1 MRMKFGDLILIVLFL
16 FASFLPLVFFH
27 VQQSNENNVVTT
39 KYAIVK
45 IKGKEVERFDLTKK
59 QHILKTYYPNKK
71 QYNIIEIYHG
81 RIRVKE
87 DNSPDQIAVRTG
99 WIDTVGQTSICLPH
113 QLIITIEQEGID
125 NYHIYLVCFFLKIK
139 LEWLYFLSFRYTL
152 IN

>member
-1 MRMKFGDLILIVLFL
+1 MKFGDLILIVLFL

-87 DNSPDQIAVRTG
+87 DNSPD
-99 WIDTVGQTSICLPH
+99 
-113 QLIITIEQEGID
+113 
-125 NYHIYLVCFFLKIK
+125 
-139 LEWLYFLSFRYTL
+139 
-152 IN
+152 

>member
-1 MRMKFGDLILIVLFL
+1 MRMKFGDLILIVLLL

-27 VQQSNENNVVTT
+27 VQQSNENNVITT

-59 QHILKTYYPNKK
+59 QHILKTYYPNEK

-125 NYHIYLVCFFLKIK
+125 NYHIY
-139 LEWLYFLSFRYTL
+139 
-152 IN
+152 

>member
-1 MRMKFGDLILIVLFL
+1 MKFGDLILIVLFL

-27 VQQSNENNVVTT
+27 VQQSNENENDVVTT

-125 NYHIYLVCFFLKIK
+125 NYHIY
-139 LEWLYFLSFRYTL
+139 
-152 IN
+152 

>member
-1 MRMKFGDLILIVLFL
+1 MYHLMRMKFGDLILIVLFL
-16 FASFLPLVFFH
+16 LASFLPLVFFH

-125 NYHIYLVCFFLKIK
+125 NYHIY
-139 LEWLYFLSFRYTL
+139 
-152 IN
+152 

>member
-99 WIDTVGQTSICLPH
+99 WINTVGQTSICLPH

-125 NYHIYLVCFFLKIK
+125 NYHIY
-139 LEWLYFLSFRYTL
+139 
-152 IN
+152 

>member
-1 MRMKFGDLILIVLFL
+1 MYHLMRMKFGDLILIVLFL
-16 FASFLPLVFFH
+16 LASFLPLVFFH

-81 RIRVKE
+81 RIRVKD

-99 WIDTVGQTSICLPH
+99 WIDTIGQTSICLPH

-125 NYHIYLVCFFLKIK
+125 NYHIY
-139 LEWLYFLSFRYTL
+139 
-152 IN
+152 

>member
-59 QHILKTYYPNKK
+59 TTYFKNIL
-71 QYNIIEIYHG
+71 
-81 RIRVKE
+81 
-87 DNSPDQIAVRTG
+87 S
-99 WIDTVGQTSICLPH
+99 
-113 QLIITIEQEGID
+113 
-125 NYHIYLVCFFLKIK
+125 
-139 LEWLYFLSFRYTL
+139 
-152 IN
+152 

>member
-1 MRMKFGDLILIVLFL
+1 MRMKFGDLILIVLLL

-27 VQQSNENNVVTT
+27 VQQSNENNLVTT

-99 WIDTVGQTSICLPH
+99 WIDTVGQISICLPH

-125 NYHIYLVCFFLKIK
+125 NYHIY
-139 LEWLYFLSFRYTL
+139 
-152 IN
+152 

>member
-1 MRMKFGDLILIVLFL
+1 MRRKFGDLILIVLLL

-27 VQQSNENNVVTT
+27 VQQSNENNLVTT

-87 DNSPDQIAVRTG
+87 DNSPDQITVRTG
-99 WIDTVGQTSICLPH
+99 WIDTVGQISICLPH

-125 NYHIYLVCFFLKIK
+125 NYHIY
-139 LEWLYFLSFRYTL
+139 
-152 IN
+152 

>member
-59 QHILKTYYPNKK
+59 QHILK
-71 QYNIIEIYHG
+71 IILIYF
-81 RIRVKE
+81 VKCCIFKTTI
-87 DNSPDQIAVRTG
+87 S
-99 WIDTVGQTSICLPH
+99 
-113 QLIITIEQEGID
+113 LI
-125 NYHIYLVCFFLKIK
+125 
-139 LEWLYFLSFRYTL
+139 
-152 IN
+152 

>member
-1 MRMKFGDLILIVLFL
+1 MYYLMRMKFGDLILIVLFL
-16 FASFLPLVFFH
+16 LASFLPLVFFH

-45 IKGKEVERFDLTKK
+45 INGKEVERFDLTKK

-113 QLIITIEQEGID
+113 QLIITIEQEGKD
-125 NYHIYLVCFFLKIK
+125 NYHIY
-139 LEWLYFLSFRYTL
+139 
-152 IN
+152 

>member
-1 MRMKFGDLILIVLFL
+1 
-16 FASFLPLVFFH
+16 
-27 VQQSNENNVVTT
+27 T

-125 NYHIYLVCFFLKIK
+125 NYHIY
-139 LEWLYFLSFRYTL
+139 
-152 IN
+152 

>member
-1 MRMKFGDLILIVLFL
+1 MRMKFGDLILIVLLL

-71 QYNIIEIYHG
+71 QYNIIEINHG

-125 NYHIYLVCFFLKIK
+125 NYHIY
-139 LEWLYFLSFRYTL
+139 
-152 IN
+152 

>member
-1 MRMKFGDLILIVLFL
+1 MYHLMRMKFGDLILIVLFL

-27 VQQSNENNVVTT
+27 VQQSNENENDVVTT

-125 NYHIYLVCFFLKIK
+125 NYHIY
-139 LEWLYFLSFRYTL
+139 
-152 IN
+152 

>member
-1 MRMKFGDLILIVLFL
+1 MYHLMRMKFGDLILIVLFL
-16 FASFLPLVFFH
+16 LASFLPLVFFH

-59 QHILKTYYPNKK
+59 QHIIKTYYPNKK

-125 NYHIYLVCFFLKIK
+125 NYHIY
-139 LEWLYFLSFRYTL
+139 
-152 IN
+152 